1 MKIEHVLVPLDQS
14 DLSEAALDYA
24 VDLIH
29 PHGVITLLWVLSAEM
44 VEQEVHIKPTPF
56 VEGLQQK
63 ANQTP
68 AWEHAEHY
76 LQAIANRIHTP
87 GREVRVHIAEG
98 YPAEQ
103 ILDCAKKLDVD
114 AIVMSTHGRSGVSR
128 WVFGSVA
135 QKVLSAAVCPV
146 FLVPQR
152 AVEHAHAG

>member
-14 DLSEAALDYA
+14 ELSEAALDYA
-24 VDLIH
+24 VELIQ
-29 PHGVITLLWVLSAEM
+29 PHGTITLLWVLSAEM
-44 VEQEVHIKPTPF
+44 VKPEVHIRPQPF

-63 ANQTP
+63 VDKISV
-68 AWEHAEHY
+68 WEKAEHY
-76 LQAIANRIHTP
+76 LQTVASRIHKP
-87 GREVRVHIAEG
+87 GREVRIRIAEG

-103 ILDCAKKLDVD
+103 ILENASKLGVD

-135 QKVLSAAVCPV
+135 QKVLSAAACPV

-152 AVEHAHAG
+152 SLEHVEAG